1 MSEVSENNKQ
11 GRDFVHL
18 HLHTEY
24 SLLDGACRIRELP
37 KVVKPA
43 PMDMGRVKARY
54 LSELA
59 DIAGQYDQGKL
70 DIRGA
75 YQRMSRCI
83 RGFVHAATGIRVQ
96 NYTLYDI
103 ERLNMPELYYLVAE
117 YYAPE
122 FARKS
127 DGDVRASLEKAR
139 SLIERWQ

>member
-1 MSEVSENNKQ
+1 M
-11 GRDFVHL
+11 
-18 HLHTEY
+18 
-24 SLLDGACRIRELP
+24 AAELP

-70 DIRGA
+70 DVRGA

-103 ERLNMPELYYLVAE
+103 ERLNL
-117 YYAPE
+117 
-122 FARKS
+122 
-127 DGDVRASLEKAR
+127 
-139 SLIERWQ
+139 SLIHI

>member
-1 MSEVSENNKQ
+1 M
-11 GRDFVHL
+11 
-18 HLHTEY
+18 
-24 SLLDGACRIRELP
+24 
-37 KVVKPA
+37 
-43 PMDMGRVKARY
+43 RY
-54 LSELA
+54 
-59 DIAGQYDQGKL
+59 AGQYDQGKL
-70 DIRGA
+70 DVRGA

-127 DGDVRASLEKAR
+127 DGDVRASLEKTR

>member
-1 MSEVSENNKQ
+1 M
-11 GRDFVHL
+11 
-18 HLHTEY
+18 
-24 SLLDGACRIRELP
+24 AAELP

-54 LSELA
+54 PSELV

-70 DIRGA
+70 DVRGA

-103 ERLNMPELYYLVAE
+103 ERLNMPGYTILWLSIMRRNLQESPMVM
-117 YYAPE
+117 
-122 FARKS
+122 
-127 DGDVRASLEKAR
+127 
-139 SLIERWQ
+139 